1 MPAAILLGFCMV
13 CMGVSRYYSYQA
25 AKNIVFEE
33 YTKVDYELGKALL
46 WIPVKAEIP
55 PFSFDLQRIHYL
67 WGHRFLSE
75 AKGLEITDRTDLS
88 RRDLSLFEKARDHFL
103 KAVALNPYD
112 IKPAKGL
119 AEITFL
125 LEKAWHSLYPEKEN
139 PYNALP
145 CYQIL
150 SKLRPAG
157 ITVHYMMA
165 RYYYFKGMNEALT
178 GAVAQIVFLCPND
191 AVNGHLQKEDFYSS
205 QLDQAVVQGVSKA
218 IVEKKSFRK
227 ACLVMAR
234 LAEKNGD
241 VSQALEYQQKG
252 MVITAHRNSLWD
264 YIRLG
269 RFFLEAGDNKAAYK
283 TFEKAL
289 DESNNLNDS
298 FKRIYHTFH
307 RLKADKAF
315 IEFAVSLGKK
325 RKKMPGIV
333 SLQVAR
339 TRIGLGLYEPARI
352 GLIHMIEANPD
363 PEAYYLMAVMAE
375 KQEQWDDMELN
386 IQKATVLNPDEC
398 RYYNKFAKAL
408 YKQGKNTQA
417 KLQQKKAASCKASN
431 KK

>member
-1 MPAAILLGFCMV
+1 MPAALILGFGMV
-13 CMGVSRYYSYQA
+13 CMSVSRYSSYQA
-25 AKNIVFEE
+25 AKNIVLEE
-33 YTKVDYELGKALL
+33 YIKVDHELGKALS

-75 AKGLEITDRTDLS
+75 VKGLETTDRTDPS
-88 RRDLSLFEKARDHFL
+88 RRDISLLEKAREHFQ
-103 KAVALNPYD
+103 KTVALNPYD
-112 IKPAKGL
+112 IKSAKGL
-119 AEITFL
+119 AETSFL
-125 LEKAWHSLYPEKEN
+125 LERAWHRLYPEKEN

-150 SKLRPAG
+150 SELRPAG

-165 RYYYFKGMNEALT
+165 RYYYFKGMDEALA
-178 GAVAQIVFLCPND
+178 GSVSQITFLCPND
-191 AVNGHLQKEDFYSS
+191 AVNGHLQNENFYSS

-218 IVEKKSFRK
+218 IAEKKSLRK

-234 LAEKNGD
+234 LVEKDGD
-241 VSQALEYQQKG
+241 FSQALEYQQRG
-252 MVITAHRNSLWD
+252 MAITAHRNSLWD

-269 RFFLEAGDNKAAYK
+269 RFFLEARDNKAAYK

-289 DESNNLNDS
+289 VESNNFNNS
-298 FKRIYHTFH
+298 FKKIYYTFR

-315 IEFAVSLGKK
+315 LEFAGGLGKK
-325 RKKMPGIV
+325 RKRLPGIV
-333 SLQVAR
+333 SLQIAR

-375 KQEQWDDMELN
+375 QQEQWDDMELN
-386 IQKATVLNPDEC
+386 IQKATLLNPDDC

>member
-1 MPAAILLGFCMV
+1 MPAALILGFGMV
-13 CMGVSRYYSYQA
+13 CMSVSRYYSYQA

-33 YTKVDYELGKALL
+33 YIKVDHELEKALS

-75 AKGLEITDRTDLS
+75 AKGLETTDRSDPF
-88 RRDLSLFEKARDHFL
+88 RRDIFLLEKAREHFL
-103 KAVALNPYD
+103 KAVALNSYD

-119 AEITFL
+119 AETTFL
-125 LEKAWHSLYPEKEN
+125 LEKAWHRFYPEKEN

-157 ITVHYMMA
+157 ITVHYMLA
-165 RYYYFKGMNEALT
+165 RYYYFKGMVEALA
-178 GAVAQIVFLCPND
+178 GAASHISFLYPND
-191 AVNGHLQKEDFYSS
+191 AVNGQLQKENFYSS
-205 QLDQAVVQGVSKA
+205 QLDQAVLYGVNKA
-218 IVEKKSFRK
+218 IAEKKSLRK

-241 VSQALEYQQKG
+241 FSQALEYQQRG
-252 MVITAHRNSLWD
+252 MAITTHRNCLWD

-269 RFFLEAGDNKAAYK
+269 RFFLANGDNKAAYK

-289 DESNNLNDS
+289 AESNNFNDS
-298 FKRIYHTFH
+298 FKRIYHSFH
-307 RLKADKAF
+307 RLKAEKAF
-315 IEFAVSLGKK
+315 LEFAGSLGNK
-325 RKKMPGIV
+325 RKKLPRIV

-339 TRIGLGLYEPARI
+339 TRIGLGLYELARK
-352 GLIHMIEANPD
+352 GLFQMIEANPD
-363 PEAYYLMAVMAE
+363 SEAYYLMAVMAE
-375 KQEQWDDMELN
+375 KQEKWDDMELN
-386 IQKATVLNPDEC
+386 IQKATILNPDDC

-417 KLQQKKAASCKASN
+417 KFQQEKAASCNTSSKE
-431 KK
+431 